1 MALVD
6 NLRRHFP
13 AVRRVVFLDTA
24 SSGLLPDATV
34 IAMRDSLETQLAAG
48 RAGEEYALLLDS
60 VRQEVREQLSAVF
73 GGNPDQYALVD
84 STAVAMNTVLWGL
97 PLEAGDE
104 VIFTD
109 VLNQDALLPVYV
121 QKQRRGIVLKRLDG
135 TLPEVQLLTQLE
147 SLLTPRCKVVITCH
161 VSPQTGQRLPIEKM
175 SELAHSV
182 GAYCLVDGS
191 HGAGAEPISLPEA
204 DVDFY
209 MIAGHKWLC
218 GPDGTGALYVRRS
231 LLTVL
236 DTTYVGGASLQAPH
250 LYNLSGHFIAA
261 DDARKLEP
269 SAGALV
275 NWIGFLESL
284 KFLRI
289 QVGWEYVF
297 SRIHGLSGQLME
309 QLLDFHTVRIVTPRE
324 ARAGIVS
331 FRVAGVS
338 SRRVVEAARERD
350 IEVQCIP
357 ERDLVRVSCG
367 FYNSEDDLQR
377 LCNLLKNPL

>member
-13 AVRRVVFLDTA
+13 AVRRVVFLNTA
-24 SSGLLPDATV
+24 RFGLLPDATV
-34 IAMRDSLETQLAAG
+34 MAMRDSLETQLEVG
-48 RAGEEYALLLDS
+48 RADHEYALILDS
-60 VRQEVREQLSAVF
+60 VRQEVREQLCAVF

-84 STAVAMNTVLWGL
+84 STAVALNAVLWGL
-97 PLEAGDE
+97 PLAAGDE
-104 VIFTD
+104 IIYTD
-109 VLNQDALLPVYV
+109 VLNQDGLLPVYV
-121 QKQRRGIVLKRLDG
+121 QKQRRGVVLKRLDG
-135 TLPEVQLLTQLE
+135 TLPEELLLTQLE
-147 SLLTPRCKVVITCH
+147 SLLTPRCKVVVTCH

-175 SELAHSV
+175 AELAHSV

-191 HGAGAEPISLPEA
+191 HGAGADPVSLPET

-209 MIAGHKWLC
+209 AMAGNKWLC
-218 GPDGTGALYVRRS
+218 GPDGTGALYTRPS

-236 DTTYVGGASLQAPH
+236 DTTYASGASLQSPN
-250 LYNLSGHFIAA
+250 LYNLSGQFLAC

-284 KFLRI
+284 KFLRV
-289 QVGWEYVF
+289 QVGWEYTF

-309 QLLDFHTVRIVTPRE
+309 QLLDFHTIRIVTPRE

-350 IEVQCIP
+350 IEVQWIP

-377 LCNLLKNPL
+377 LLNLLKNPL